1 VLPKKEQSSQRE
13 LASSTDRRFR
23 RFGEQ
28 CRFGG
33 AIIDKGILMNLIG
46 KILTLLVFAMSV
58 AFLVLALMVGNTH
71 RNWKDVANEN
81 KVKYQEAERYRQLA
95 LESQTKKDAQL
106 KAEIAARQQQIA
118 QLYTQREIDKQA
130 RDAKEKE
137 LAEQLVI
144 SQERL
149 QRMSIA
155 SDRVQ
160 QQDGIIR
167 ELQAER
173 KSLIDQ
179 VSDRRAEVVAKTTEI
194 LELKTKVED
203 LMARSQDLNAQLAR
217 MDKVMKANGLTVES
231 LTDQIPP
238 RIEGIV
244 MKVVDDDIVIL
255 SLGTDDGIREGHSFD
270 IYRGDRFVGKAVVSK
285 ADYNLSA
292 ARVRPEFRQAAV
304 LQGDHVTTKLPGG
317 SGPESN

>member
-1 VLPKKEQSSQRE
+1 LRLVGDI
-13 LASSTDRRFR
+13 T
-23 RFGEQ
+23 
-28 CRFGG
+28 
-33 AIIDKGILMNLIG
+33 DKGILMNLIG

-71 RNWKDVANEN
+71 RNWKDAARDN
-81 KVKYQEAERYRQLA
+81 KAKFQEAERYRQLA
-95 LESQTKKDAQL
+95 LESQTKKDSQL

-155 SDRVQ
+155 SDRVK
-160 QQDGIIR
+160 QQDEIIR
-167 ELQAER
+167 GLQTER
-173 KSLIDQ
+173 KSLIDE
-179 VSDRRAEVVAKTTEI
+179 VSQKRSEVVAKTTEI

-203 LMARSQDLNAQLAR
+203 LMTRSQDLNAQLAR
-217 MDKVMKANGLTVES
+217 MDKVMKAKGLTIES

-255 SLGTDDGIREGHSFD
+255 SLGTDDGIREGHTFD
-270 IYRGDRFVGKAVVSK
+270 IFRGDRFVGKAVVSK

-292 ARVRPEFRQAAV
+292 ARINREFRQAAV

-317 SGPESN
+317 SAP

>member
-1 VLPKKEQSSQRE
+1 
-13 LASSTDRRFR
+13 
-23 RFGEQ
+23 
-28 CRFGG
+28 
-33 AIIDKGILMNLIG
+33 MNLIG

-71 RNWKDVANEN
+71 RNWKRVAEDNKSKAQNAEN
-81 KVKYQEAERYRQLA
+81 YRQMA
-95 LESQTKKDAQL
+95 LEKQTEKDAQL

-130 RDAKEKE
+130 RDAKEKQLVDE
-137 LAEQLVI
+137 LVI
-144 SQERL
+144 SQQRL
-149 QRMSIA
+149 QQMSNA
-155 SDRVQ
+155 ADRVKY
-160 QQDGIIR
+160 QDEIIR
-167 ELQAER
+167 GLQTEC
-173 KSLIDQ
+173 KSLKDE
-179 VSDRRAEVVAKTTEI
+179 VSLKRTEVVTRTTEI
-194 LELKTKVED
+194 IELKTKLET
-203 LMARSQDLNAQLAR
+203 LTTRSQDLNAQLAR
-217 MDKVMKANGLTVES
+217 MDKVMKSNGLSVES

-292 ARVRPEFRQAAV
+292 ARINKEFRQAAV

-317 SGPESN
+317 SE